1 MIEINLVPDVK
12 QELIKAQRARN
23 TVITISIIVS
33 AISIAIVLLL
43 VVYIFT
49 AQNLRSSYYDGEITK
64 YNKQFSSI
72 EDLSKI
78 LTIQNQLN
86 KINNLNNDKPIASRV
101 FNMLVAI
108 IPPPPNEIKISKIDI
123 DIESSKVTVE
133 GQAVNSY
140 EALDVF
146 RKTIANANV
155 KFKDSDEK
163 SQTVALAN
171 KISIDDNNYGEDA
184 TGQKVLRFTLTFN
197 YTEELFALSSKDATV
212 VIVGEENSTDS
223 YKGVPKN
230 IFADKAKS
238 LEEEE

>member
-1 MIEINLVPDVK
+1 M
-12 QELIKAQRARN
+12 
-23 TVITISIIVS
+23 
-33 AISIAIVLLL
+33 
-43 VVYIFT
+43 
-49 AQNLRSSYYDGEITK
+49 
-64 YNKQFSSI
+64 
-72 EDLSKI
+72 
-78 LTIQNQLN
+78 
-86 KINNLNNDKPIASRV
+86 
-101 FNMLVAI
+101 
-108 IPPPPNEIKISKIDI
+108 
-123 DIESSKVTVE
+123 
-133 GQAVNSY
+133 
-140 EALDVF
+140 DVF
-146 RKTIANANV
+146 RKTIANANI

-197 YTEELFALSSKDATV
+197 YAEELFALSSKDATV